1 MHHYRV
7 SDISAL
13 RRAVALHDRAG
24 RCHIARAT
32 AAVPAVGLCLY
43 GHPPSLGFHILLA
56 ASNGRAF
63 RLIFELI
70 DCSGQ
75 AAFDCL
81 HP

>member
-7 SDISAL
+7 SDTSA
-13 RRAVALHDRAG
+13 RWRAVALQDRAG
-24 RCHIARAT
+24 RYHIAHAT
-32 AAVPAVGLCLY
+32 AAVPDLGLYLY

-56 ASNGRAF
+56 ASNRQVF

-75 AAFDCL
+75 AAADHL
-81 HP
+81 HA